1 MNLFLSKAQQHFCQ
15 LSLSLSLISTL
26 SLTPISFLF
35 FTCFYL
41 MAWTVEENKRF
52 EKALSKYDKDT
63 PDRWEKVAAMVGSG
77 KTVQDV
83 KSHYK
88 LLLDDVERI
97 ESGNIPFPN
106 YCYSSH

>member
-1 MNLFLSKAQQHFCQ
+1 
-15 LSLSLSLISTL
+15 
-26 SLTPISFLF
+26 
-35 FTCFYL
+35 

-52 EKALSKYDKDT
+52 ERALSKYDKDT

-106 YCYSSH
+106 YCYSSHWAN